1 VKHILLTALLFV
13 CAVAGAQVTTTVQV
27 TCISAD
33 EVFAMTKEYEEV
45 PFAIGVTERNEKAAG
60 AMMLFVNPSTR
71 TWTLV
76 EEAMTARGDR
86 LYCVMAAG
94 SHYDIVF
101 KNKKGI

>member
-1 VKHILLTALLFV
+1 MKHTLLAALLCV
-13 CAVAGAQVTTTVQV
+13 CAVADAQVTTTVQV
-27 TCISAD
+27 TCIGAD
-33 EVFAMTKEYEEV
+33 ELSTMAKEYEEV

-60 AMMLFVNPSTR
+60 AMMLFVNPTTR

-86 LYCVMAAG
+86 LYCVLAAG